1 MRAHLRTFKASTLC
15 PLADDLTPAA
25 GAELAAR
32 VVPYVTMVTHR
43 TLVRAAPF
51 GSHALLAA
59 LTGALDFSLTL
70 QCSTK
75 PRLNR
80 GQLCFCSQ
88 I

>member
-1 MRAHLRTFKASTLC
+1 MRAHLWTFEASTLC

-43 TLVRAAPF
+43 TLVQAAPL

-59 LTGALDFSLTL
+59 LTGTLDFSLTL
-70 QCSTK
+70 QGRAR
-75 PRLNR
+75 PRLN
-80 GQLCFCSQ
+80 
-88 I
+88 